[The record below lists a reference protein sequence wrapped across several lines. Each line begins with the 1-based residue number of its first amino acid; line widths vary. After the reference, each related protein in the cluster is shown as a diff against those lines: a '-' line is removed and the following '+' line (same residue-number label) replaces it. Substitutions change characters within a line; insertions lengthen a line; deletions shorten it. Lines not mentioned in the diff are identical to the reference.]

1 MQKPRFGGAFFYINA
16 DALYA
21 FKSRG
26 FDGEIGVS
34 DKIPIPITRTN
45 RHDYEFKN
53 SVSN

>member
-1 MQKPRFGGAFFYINA
+1 MGTPLRRGFFTEAN
-16 DALYA
+16 ALYA
-21 FKSRG
+21 FESRG
-26 FDGEIGVS
+26 FGGEAGVS